1 MRPIA
6 LTSSPRKITPK
17 PSPVTSYQDD
27 LNRLMKQIEKRA
39 YELFEWR
46 GRENGHDREDWFKA
60 EQEFVKP
67 VALEI
72 TEKEN
77 TLWIRAEVPGFKA
90 EELEVAF
97 EPQKL
102 TILGFHEQ
110 GVAKAGENTS
120 PMESSIRQILRT
132 VSLPAAVIP
141 EKATAVLK
149 DGVLQIAAE
158 KAGQPK
164 EVAAKAA

>member
-1 MRPIA
+1 MKPIA

-17 PSPVTSYQDD
+17 PFPVTSYQDN
-27 LNRLMKQIEKRA
+27 LNRLMKQIEQRA

-46 GRENGHDREDWFKA
+46 GRGNGHDLEDWFKA
-60 EQEFVKP
+60 EQEFMKP

-72 TEKEN
+72 TEKEH
-77 TLWIRAEVPGFKA
+77 TLWVRAEVPGFKA

-102 TILGFHEQ
+102 TIRGFHEQ
-110 GVAKAGENTS
+110 GTAKTEENTS
-120 PMESSIRQILRT
+120 PLESSSRQILRT

-158 KAGQPK
+158 KAEQSK
-164 EVAAKAA
+164 QIAAKAA